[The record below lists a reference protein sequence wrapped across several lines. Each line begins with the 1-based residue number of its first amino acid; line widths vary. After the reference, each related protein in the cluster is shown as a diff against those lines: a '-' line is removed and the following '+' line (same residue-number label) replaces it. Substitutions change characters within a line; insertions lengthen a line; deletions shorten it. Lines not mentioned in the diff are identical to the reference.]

1 MPMISRCLKLFAL
14 LVLLGCASREKPS
27 DSKGIIVTPG
37 GMMPGTVISVN
48 PSARFAVLRFPIGQ
62 LPPLNHRMSAYR
74 QGLKVADLRISGP
87 QRDVHTVADV
97 IAGECRVGDDVR
109 SE

>member
-1 MPMISRCLKLFAL
+1 MISRLSNLLVIFAL
-14 LVLLGCASREKPS
+14 IGCASPEKPEL
-27 DSKGIIVTPG
+27 KGIIVTPG

-62 LPPLNHRMSAYR
+62 MPPLNQRMTAYR
-74 QGLKVADLRISGP
+74 QGLKVADLKISGP

-97 IAGECRVGDDVR
+97 VAGECRVGDDVR
-109 SE
+109 AE

>member
-1 MPMISRCLKLFAL
+1 MTSRLLSL
-14 LVLLGCASREKPS
+14 LVVLALVGCSSRDKQS
-27 DSKGIIVTPG
+27 DSKGVIVTPG

-62 LPPLNHRMSAYR
+62 LPPLNQRMSAYR

-87 QRDVHTVADV
+87 QRDMHTVADV
-97 IAGECRVGDDVR
+97 LAGECRVGDDVR
-109 SE
+109 GE

>member
-1 MPMISRCLKLFAL
+1 MTSRFLSLLFVVA
-14 LVLLGCASREKPS
+14 LLGCASRNKDS

-97 IAGECRVGDDVR
+97 LAGECRVGDDVR
-109 SE
+109 GE

>member
-1 MPMISRCLKLFAL
+1 MPMTSRLLSLFVVLA
-14 LVLLGCASREKPS
+14 LLGCASGDKQA
-27 DSKGIIVTPG
+27 DSKGVIVTPG

-62 LPPLNHRMSAYR
+62 LPPLNQRMSAYR

-87 QRDVHTVADV
+87 QRDMHTVADV
-97 IAGECRVGDDVR
+97 LAGECRVGDDVR
-109 SE
+109 GE

>member
-1 MPMISRCLKLFAL
+1 MTSRLLSLFVVLA
-14 LVLLGCASREKPS
+14 LLGCASREKQS
-27 DSKGIIVTPG
+27 DSKGVIVTPG

-62 LPPLNHRMSAYR
+62 LPPLNQRMSAYR

-87 QRDVHTVADV
+87 QRDMHTVADV
-97 IAGECRVGDDVR
+97 LAGECRVGDDVR
-109 SE
+109 GE

>member
-1 MPMISRCLKLFAL
+1 MPMTSRLLSLFVVVAL
-14 LVLLGCASREKPS
+14 VGCASRDKQS

-62 LPPLNHRMSAYR
+62 LPPLNQRMSAYR
-74 QGLKVADLRISGP
+74 QGLKVAELRISGP
-87 QRDVHTVADV
+87 QRDMHTVADV
-97 IAGECRVGDDVR
+97 LAGECRVGDDVR
-109 SE
+109 QE

>member
-1 MPMISRCLKLFAL
+1 MTSRLLSLFVVLAL
-14 LVLLGCASREKPS
+14 VGCASRDKQS
-27 DSKGIIVTPG
+27 DSKGVIVTPG

-62 LPPLNHRMSAYR
+62 LPPLNQRMSAYR

-87 QRDVHTVADV
+87 QRDMHTVADV
-97 IAGECRVGDDVR
+97 LAGECRVGDDVR
-109 SE
+109 GE